1 MFDFENYPEFRK
13 LLLLGEKTGQLTY
26 DEINNFLP
34 DDNFSGNLYDQL
46 LSFLGSKNIEVVD
59 ERTKSEDFDFFS
71 SDKDYNIDFDDDT
84 IEEFYNEEVD
94 EEEIKVEEKY
104 IETDFTILPN
114 DPIRLYLKEIGKVS
128 LLTPE
133 EEIKLAKQIE
143 EGKEQVLKV
152 LLTMFY
158 TLKYFKENIID
169 NRKNIDIFTVFDID
183 ITLNDDEVSRER
195 KEFEKNLHELTRL
208 YEQSYTEVENLIR
221 KKITSYND
229 FSKEDQD
236 ETDKIFDKFAKKF
249 RKLKISKRE
258 ISNIIEKLKVYY
270 DLYRNCIKRTRKY
283 IDQRYDKVNLDDYKS
298 IKGIISKTKAIQEI
312 NNHYNINFE
321 EQLQLKKIIDENK
334 QDIERIQIETG
345 EFVDN
350 FVQKFKIIEE
360 GEQKIKSARE
370 QLVQANLR
378 LVVSIA
384 KKYTNKGLHF
394 FDLIQ
399 EGNIGLIK
407 AVEKFEYKKGYK
419 FSTYATW
426 WIRQA
431 ITRAISD
438 QARTIRVPVHMIEQ
452 MNRVLKENK
461 NLTQQLGREP
471 TMEELANK
479 LEIPVHKLKQI
490 QQIMKDPI
498 SLETPIGEDEDSQLS
513 DFIIDTKSD
522 SPEKHLTYKL
532 LKEKIYELLQDLPQK
547 EKEVI
552 EYRFGLRD
560 GASLTLEEVGFRFD
574 VTRER
579 IRQIEAKALK
589 KLQHPNRK
597 NKISEFKDSVD

>member
-438 QARTIRVPVHMIEQ
+438 QA
-452 MNRVLKENK
+452 
-461 NLTQQLGREP
+461 
-471 TMEELANK
+471 
-479 LEIPVHKLKQI
+479 
-490 QQIMKDPI
+490 
-498 SLETPIGEDEDSQLS
+498 
-513 DFIIDTKSD
+513 
-522 SPEKHLTYKL
+522 
-532 LKEKIYELLQDLPQK
+532 
-547 EKEVI
+547 
-552 EYRFGLRD
+552 
-560 GASLTLEEVGFRFD
+560 
-574 VTRER
+574 
-579 IRQIEAKALK
+579 
-589 KLQHPNRK
+589 
-597 NKISEFKDSVD
+597 

>member
-26 DEINNFLP
+26 DEINNFLS

-236 ETDKIFDKFAKKF
+236 ETDKSFDKFAKKF

>member
-236 ETDKIFDKFAKKF
+236 ETDKSFDKFAKKF

-513 DFIIDTKSD
+513 DFIVDTKSD

>member
-419 FSTYATW
+419 FSTYGL
-426 WIRQA
+426 
-431 ITRAISD
+431 
-438 QARTIRVPVHMIEQ
+438 V
-452 MNRVLKENK
+452 
-461 NLTQQLGREP
+461 
-471 TMEELANK
+471 
-479 LEIPVHKLKQI
+479 
-490 QQIMKDPI
+490 
-498 SLETPIGEDEDSQLS
+498 SQVYWL
-513 DFIIDTKSD
+513 I
-522 SPEKHLTYKL
+522 
-532 LKEKIYELLQDLPQK
+532 LPW
-547 EKEVI
+547 
-552 EYRFGLRD
+552 
-560 GASLTLEEVGFRFD
+560 
-574 VTRER
+574 
-579 IRQIEAKALK
+579 
-589 KLQHPNRK
+589 
-597 NKISEFKDSVD
+597 

>member
-13 LLLLGEKTGQLTY
+13 LLLLGKKTGQLTY

-236 ETDKIFDKFAKKF
+236 ETDKSFDKFAKKF

-350 FVQKFKIIEE
+350 FVQKFRIIEE

>member
-1 MFDFENYPEFRK
+1 MFDLENYPEFRK
-13 LLLLGEKTGQLTY
+13 LILIGEKTGQLTY
-26 DEINNFLP
+26 DEINNNLP
-34 DDNFSGNLYDQL
+34 DDVISQSVIDQL
-46 LSFLGSKNIEVVD
+46 IAYLSSKNIEIVD
-59 ERTKSEDFDFFS
+59 ERTKSDDFDYFMQ
-71 SDKDYNIDFDDDT
+71 DKELGVDFDEDAF
-84 IEEFYNEEVD
+84 EEFY
-94 EEEIKVEEKY
+94 EEEIVEEEVKPEEKY
-104 IETDFTILPN
+104 VETDFTILPN

-133 EEIKLAKQIE
+133 EEIRLAKQIE
-143 EGKEQVLKV
+143 EGKEQVIKV

-158 TLKYFKENIID
+158 TLKYFKENVIE
-169 NRKNIDIFTVFDID
+169 NRKNIDIYSVFDFDMILD
-183 ITLNDDEVSRER
+183 SEEGNKER
-195 KEFEKNLHELTRL
+195 KEFEKNLYDLTRL
-208 YEQSYTEVENLIR
+208 YQQSFKSIATLVE
-221 KKITSYND
+221 KKIVKADEFIS
-229 FSKEDQD
+229 EDED
-236 ETDKIFDKFAKKF
+236 ELNEYFDKFARKF

-258 ISNIIEKLKVYY
+258 LSNIIEKLNIYY
-270 DLYRNCIKRTRKY
+270 DLYRDCRKRTRKY
-283 IDQRYDKVNLDDYKS
+283 FEQTYEKVNLTNYKS
-298 IKGIISKTKAIQEI
+298 SGGIITKTIVIKEI
-312 NNHYNINFE
+312 TDRYKISFE
-321 EQLQLKKIIDENK
+321 EQLQLKKIIEKNK
-334 QDIERIQIETG
+334 EDFDKIQIETG

-350 FVQKFKIIEE
+350 FIEKFKIIEE
-360 GEQKIKSARE
+360 GEHKIKSARE

-452 MNRVLKENK
+452 MNRVLKESK
-461 NLTQQLGREP
+461 NLLQLYGREP
-471 TMEELANK
+471 TLDELSER
-479 LEIPVHKLKQI
+479 LGMPVFKLKQV
-490 QQIMKDPI
+490 QAIMKDPI

-513 DFIIDTKSD
+513 DFIVDAKGD
-522 SPEKHLTYKL
+522 SPEKNLTYKL

-560 GASLTLEEVGFRFD
+560 GACLTLEEVGFRFD

-597 NKISEFKDSVD
+597 SKISEFKDSID

>member
-1 MFDFENYPEFRK
+1 MFDFENYPELKK
-13 LLLLGEKTGQLTY
+13 LILIGEKTGQLTY
-26 DEINNFLP
+26 DEINNHLP
-34 DDNFSGNLYDQL
+34 DDIISQTVIDQFIAYL
-46 LSFLGSKNIEVVD
+46 ASKNIEIVD
-59 ERTKSEDFDFFS
+59 ERTKNDDSDFYIQEREFS
-71 SDKDYNIDFDDDT
+71 IDFDEDIFDEYYEDE
-84 IEEFYNEEVD
+84 IV
-94 EEEIKVEEKY
+94 EEENKLEEKY
-104 IETDFTILPN
+104 VETDFAILPN

-133 EEIKLAKQIE
+133 EEIRLAKQIE
-143 EGKEQVLKV
+143 EGKEQVIKV

-158 TLKYFKENIID
+158 TLKYFKENIIE
-169 NRKNIDIFTVFDID
+169 NRKNIDIYSVFDFDMILD
-183 ITLNDDEVSRER
+183 SEEGNKER
-195 KEFEKNLHELTRL
+195 KEFEKNLYDLTRL
-208 YEQSYTEVENLIR
+208 YQQSFKDVVHLIE
-221 KKITSYND
+221 KKILNSEE
-229 FSKEDQD
+229 FLEEDH
-236 ETDKIFDKFAKKF
+236 EELKKNFDKFARKF

-258 ISNIIEKLKVYY
+258 LSNIIEKLNVYY
-270 DLYRNCIKRTRKY
+270 DLYRECKKRTRKY
-283 IDQRYDKVNLDDYKS
+283 IENVYEKIDVNSFKS
-298 IKGIISKTKAIQEI
+298 PGGIITKIKIIKDIADKYKIS
-312 NNHYNINFE
+312 FE
-321 EQLQLKKIIDENK
+321 EQLQLKKIIEKNK
-334 QDIERIQIETG
+334 EDYDRIQIETG
-345 EFVDN
+345 EFVND
-350 FVQKFKIIEE
+350 FIEKFKIIEE
-360 GEQKIKSARE
+360 GEGKIKSARE

-452 MNRVLKENK
+452 MNRVLKESK
-461 NLTQQLGREP
+461 NLMQLYGREP
-471 TMEELANK
+471 TLEELAER
-479 LEIPVHKLKQI
+479 LEIPVSKLKQV
-490 QQIMKDPI
+490 QAIMKDPI

-513 DFIIDTKSD
+513 DFIVDTKGD
-522 SPEKHLTYKL
+522 SPEKNLTYKL

-560 GASLTLEEVGFRFD
+560 GACLTLEEVGFRFD

-597 NKISEFKDSVD
+597 SKIAEFKDSLD

>member
-1 MFDFENYPEFRK
+1 MFDLENYPEFRK
-13 LLLLGEKTGQLTY
+13 LILIGEKTGQLTY
-26 DEINNFLP
+26 DEINNNLP
-34 DDNFSGNLYDQL
+34 DDIISQSVIDQL
-46 LSFLGSKNIEVVD
+46 IAYLNSKNIEIVD
-59 ERTKSEDFDFFS
+59 ERTKNDDFEYFIQDKDFNIEFDEESFEDF
-71 SDKDYNIDFDDDT
+71 Y
-84 IEEFYNEEVD
+84 EEEVV
-94 EEEIKVEEKY
+94 EEEIKPEEKY
-104 IETDFTILPN
+104 VETDFTILPN

-128 LLTPE
+128 LLNPE
-133 EEIKLAKQIE
+133 EEIRLAKQIE
-143 EGKEQVLKV
+143 EGKEQVIKV

-158 TLKYFKENIID
+158 TLKYFKENIIE
-169 NRKNIDIFTVFDID
+169 NRKNIDIYSVFDFDMILD
-183 ITLNDDEVSRER
+183 SEEGNKER
-195 KEFEKNLHELTRL
+195 KEFEKNLYDLTRL
-208 YEQSYTEVENLIR
+208 YQQSYSDIISLVE
-221 KKITSYND
+221 KKILNTEE
-229 FSKEDQD
+229 FSE
-236 ETDKIFDKFAKKF
+236 EENEELHRNYDKFGRKF

-258 ISNIIEKLKVYY
+258 LSNIIEKLNVYY
-270 DLYRNCIKRTRKY
+270 DLYRDCRKRTRKY
-283 IDQRYDKVNLDDYKS
+283 LEQTYEKVNLNKYKS
-298 IKGIISKTKAIQEI
+298 SGGIITKIVVI
-312 NNHYNINFE
+312 KDITDKYKISFE
-321 EQLQLKKIIDENK
+321 EQLQLKKIIEKNK
-334 QDIERIQIETG
+334 EEYDKIQIETG
-345 EFVDN
+345 EFVDE
-350 FVQKFKIIEE
+350 FIEKFKIIEE

-452 MNRVLKENK
+452 MNRVLKESK
-461 NLTQQLGREP
+461 NLLQLYGREP
-471 TMEELANK
+471 TLEELSER
-479 LEIPVHKLKQI
+479 LGMPVFKLKQV
-490 QQIMKDPI
+490 QAIMKDPI

-513 DFIIDTKSD
+513 DFIVDAKGD
-522 SPEKHLTYKL
+522 SPEKNLTYKL

-560 GASLTLEEVGFRFD
+560 GACLTLEEVGFRFD

-597 NKISEFKDSVD
+597 SKISEFKDSID

>member
-26 DEINNFLP
+26 DEINKFLP

-236 ETDKIFDKFAKKF
+236 ETDKSFDKFAKKF

>member
-298 IKGIISKTKAIQEI
+298 TKGIISKTKAIQEI

>member
-1 MFDFENYPEFRK
+1 MFDLENYPEFKK
-13 LLLLGEKTGQLTY
+13 LILIGEKTGQLTY
-26 DEINNFLP
+26 DEINNNLP
-34 DDNFSGNLYDQL
+34 DDVISQSVIDQL
-46 LSFLGSKNIEVVD
+46 IAYLSSKNIEIVD
-59 ERTKSEDFDFFS
+59 ERTKSEDFDYFME
-71 SDKDYNIDFDDDT
+71 DKELGVDFDEDAF
-84 IEEFYNEEVD
+84 EEFY
-94 EEEIKVEEKY
+94 EEEIVEEEVKPEEKY
-104 IETDFTILPN
+104 VETDFTILPN

-133 EEIKLAKQIE
+133 EEIRLAKQIE
-143 EGKEQVLKV
+143 EGKEQVIKV

-158 TLKYFKENIID
+158 TLKYFKENVIE
-169 NRKNIDIFTVFDID
+169 NRKNIDIYSVFDFDMILD
-183 ITLNDDEVSRER
+183 SEEGNKER
-195 KEFEKNLHELTRL
+195 KEFEKNLYDLTRL
-208 YEQSYTEVENLIR
+208 YQQSFKSITTLVE
-221 KKITSYND
+221 KKIIKTDEFTSEE
-229 FSKEDQD
+229 ED
-236 ETDKIFDKFAKKF
+236 ELNAYFDKFARKF

-258 ISNIIEKLKVYY
+258 LSNIIEKLNVYY
-270 DLYRNCIKRTRKY
+270 DLYRDCRKRTRKY
-283 IDQRYDKVNLDDYKS
+283 FEQAYEKVNLTNYRS
-298 IKGIISKTKAIQEI
+298 SGGIITKTIVIKEI
-312 NNHYNINFE
+312 TDKYKISFE
-321 EQLQLKKIIDENK
+321 EQLQLKKIIEKNK
-334 QDIERIQIETG
+334 EDFDKIQIETG

-350 FVQKFKIIEE
+350 FIEKFKIIEE
-360 GEQKIKSARE
+360 GEHKIKSARE

-452 MNRVLKENK
+452 MNRVLKESK
-461 NLTQQLGREP
+461 NLLQLYGREP
-471 TMEELANK
+471 TLEELSER
-479 LEIPVHKLKQI
+479 LGMPVFKLKQV
-490 QQIMKDPI
+490 QAIMKDPI

-513 DFIIDTKSD
+513 DFIVDAKGD
-522 SPEKHLTYKL
+522 SPEKNLTYKL

-560 GASLTLEEVGFRFD
+560 GACLTLEEVGFRFD

-597 NKISEFKDSVD
+597 SKISEFKDSID

>member
-1 MFDFENYPEFRK
+1 MFDLENYPELRK
-13 LLLLGEKTGQLTY
+13 LILIGEKTGQLTY
-26 DEINNFLP
+26 DEINNHLP
-34 DDNFSGNLYDQL
+34 DDIISQSVIDQL
-46 LSFLGSKNIEVVD
+46 ISYLNSKNIEIVD
-59 ERTKSEDFDFFS
+59 ERTKNDDFDYFMQ
-71 SDKDYNIDFDDDT
+71 DKEFGIDFDEDAFD
-84 IEEFYNEEVD
+84 EFYEEEVV
-94 EEEIKVEEKY
+94 EEENKVEEKY
-104 IETDFTILPN
+104 VETDFAILPN

-133 EEIKLAKQIE
+133 EEIRLAKQIE
-143 EGKEQVLKV
+143 EGKEQVIKV

-158 TLKYFKENIID
+158 TLKYFKENIIE
-169 NRKNIDIFTVFDID
+169 NRKNIDIYSVFDFDMILD
-183 ITLNDDEVSRER
+183 SEEGNKER
-195 KEFEKNLHELTRL
+195 KEFEKNLYDLTRL
-208 YEQSYTEVENLIR
+208 YQQSFKNLVSLIE
-221 KKITSYND
+221 KKILKADEFN
-229 FSKEDQD
+229 KEDEDQLID
-236 ETDKIFDKFAKKF
+236 LFDKFERKF

-258 ISNIIEKLKVYY
+258 LSNIIEKLNVYY
-270 DLYRNCIKRTRKY
+270 DLYRDCKKRTRKY
-283 IDQRYDKVNLDDYKS
+283 FEQAYEKVDLTPYKS
-298 IKGIISKTKAIQEI
+298 SGGIITKAIVIKEI
-312 NNHYNINFE
+312 TDKYKISFE
-321 EQLQLKKIIDENK
+321 EQLHLKKIIEKNK
-334 QDIERIQIETG
+334 EDFERIQIETG
-345 EFVDN
+345 EFVND
-350 FVQKFKIIEE
+350 FIEKFKIIEE

-452 MNRVLKENK
+452 MNRVLKESK
-461 NLTQQLGREP
+461 NLLQQYGREP
-471 TMEELANK
+471 TLEELSER
-479 LEIPVHKLKQI
+479 LGMPVFKLKQV
-490 QQIMKDPI
+490 QAIMKDPI

-513 DFIIDTKSD
+513 DFIVDSKGD
-522 SPEKHLTYKL
+522 SPEKNLTYKL

-560 GASLTLEEVGFRFD
+560 GACLTLEEVGFRFD

-597 NKISEFKDSVD
+597 SKISEFKDSID

>member
-13 LLLLGEKTGQLTY
+13 LLLLGKKTGQLTY

>member
-46 LSFLGSKNIEVVD
+46 LSFLGSKNIDVVD

>member
-26 DEINNFLP
+26 DEINNILP

-46 LSFLGSKNIEVVD
+46 LSFLGSKNIDVVD

-71 SDKDYNIDFDDDT
+71 SDKDYSIDFDDDT
-84 IEEFYNEEVD
+84 IEDFYNEEVD

-104 IETDFTILPN
+104 IETDFAILPN

-208 YEQSYTEVENLIR
+208 YEQSYSEIENLIR
-221 KKITSYND
+221 KKITSYSD

-236 ETDKIFDKFAKKF
+236 ATDKSFDKFAKKF

-283 IDQRYDKVNLDDYKS
+283 IDQRYDKVNLDDYKT

-461 NLTQQLGREP
+461 NLIQQLGREP
-471 TMEELANK
+471 TIEELANK

-513 DFIIDTKSD
+513 DFIVDTKSD

-597 NKISEFKDSVD
+597 NKISEFKDTVD

>member
-104 IETDFTILPN
+104 IETDFAILPN

>member
-236 ETDKIFDKFAKKF
+236 ETDKSFDKFAKKF

>member
-1 MFDFENYPEFRK
+1 MFDLENYPEFRK
-13 LLLLGEKTGQLTY
+13 LILIGEKTGQLTY
-26 DEINNFLP
+26 DEINNNLP
-34 DDNFSGNLYDQL
+34 DDVISQSVIDQL
-46 LSFLGSKNIEVVD
+46 IAYLSSKNIEIVD
-59 ERTKSEDFDFFS
+59 ERTKSDDFDYFMQ
-71 SDKDYNIDFDDDT
+71 DKELGVDFDEDAF
-84 IEEFYNEEVD
+84 EEFY
-94 EEEIKVEEKY
+94 EEEIVEEEVKPEEKY
-104 IETDFTILPN
+104 VETDFTILPN

-133 EEIKLAKQIE
+133 EEIRLAKQIE
-143 EGKEQVLKV
+143 EGKEQVIKV

-158 TLKYFKENIID
+158 TLKYFKENVIE
-169 NRKNIDIFTVFDID
+169 NRKNIDIYSVFDFDMILD
-183 ITLNDDEVSRER
+183 SEEGNKER
-195 KEFEKNLHELTRL
+195 KEFEKNLYDLTRL
-208 YEQSYTEVENLIR
+208 YQQSFKSIATLVE
-221 KKITSYND
+221 KKIVKADEFIS
-229 FSKEDQD
+229 EDED
-236 ETDKIFDKFAKKF
+236 ELNEYFDKFARKF

-258 ISNIIEKLKVYY
+258 LSNIIEKLNIYY
-270 DLYRNCIKRTRKY
+270 DLYRDCRKRTRKY
-283 IDQRYDKVNLDDYKS
+283 FEQAYEKVNLTNYKS
-298 IKGIISKTKAIQEI
+298 SGGIITKTIVIKEI
-312 NNHYNINFE
+312 TDRYKISFE
-321 EQLQLKKIIDENK
+321 EQLQLKKIIEKNK
-334 QDIERIQIETG
+334 EDFDKIQIETG

-350 FVQKFKIIEE
+350 FIEKFKIIEE
-360 GEQKIKSARE
+360 GEHKIKSARE

-452 MNRVLKENK
+452 MNRVLKESK
-461 NLTQQLGREP
+461 NLLQLYGREP
-471 TMEELANK
+471 TLDELSER
-479 LEIPVHKLKQI
+479 LGMPVFKLKQV
-490 QQIMKDPI
+490 QAIMKDPI

-513 DFIIDTKSD
+513 DFIVDAKGD
-522 SPEKHLTYKL
+522 SPEKNLTYKL

-560 GASLTLEEVGFRFD
+560 GACLTLEEVGFRFD

-597 NKISEFKDSVD
+597 SKISEFKDSID

>member
-513 DFIIDTKSD
+513 DFIVDTKSD